1 MQDPSQELGV
11 TARRRAGGIV
21 RPPTTQNPR
30 RPIGAGG
37 VRGGSRSGSLSVVT
51 THALFARKVQRKVS
65 NGVAAFAARGSSLIG
80 KNRGNFRVI
89 SAMQIDD
96 QRLREDARGM
106 PTLGRAAYLR
116 APQLKREWSRGRN
129 SAGSHRS
136 IRAFNGIICDEISE
150 FEALD
155 GVSSLREYFRRSRG
169 LSAVRCVG
177 KGDVAASYWSF
188 RH

>member
-1 MQDPSQELGV
+1 MQNSSQELGV

-51 THALFARKVQRKVS
+51 THALFARKVQRKS

>member
-1 MQDPSQELGV
+1 MDADRALQERTGLRLDMQNSSQELGV

-21 RPPTTQNPR
+21 RPPTTQSPR

-65 NGVAAFAARGSSLIG
+65 NSVAAFAARGSSLIG

-96 QRLREDARGM
+96 QRLREDVRGM
-106 PTLGRAAYLR
+106 PTLGQSCVPPGAL
-116 APQLKREWSRGRN
+116 QLKREWS
-129 SAGSHRS
+129 AWP
-136 IRAFNGIICDEISE
+136 E
-150 FEALD
+150 FGWIPTDLFE
-155 GVSSLREYFRRSRG
+155 
-169 LSAVRCVG
+169 LSMG
-177 KGDVAASYWSF
+177 
-188 RH
+188 

>member
-1 MQDPSQELGV
+1 
-11 TARRRAGGIV
+11 V
-21 RPPTTQNPR
+21 RPPTTQSPR

-80 KNRGNFRVI
+80 KNRGNFRLI

-106 PTLGRAAYLR
+106 PTLGQLR
-116 APQLKREWSRGRN
+116 TSGHRSSNANGRV
-129 SAGSHRS
+129 AGIRLDSHRS

>member
-1 MQDPSQELGV
+1 M
-11 TARRRAGGIV
+11 
-21 RPPTTQNPR
+21 RPPTTQSPR

-106 PTLGRAAYLR
+106 PTLGQSCVPPGAAAQTR
-116 APQLKREWSRGRN
+116 MVCV
-129 SAGSHRS
+129 AGIRLDSHRS

-155 GVSSLREYFRRSRG
+155 GMSSLREYLRRSRG
-169 LSAVRCVG
+169 LSAVRGVG
-177 KGDVAASYWSF
+177 KGVVAASYWSF

>member
-1 MQDPSQELGV
+1 MQNSSQELGV

-37 VRGGSRSGSLSVVT
+37 VSGGSRSGSLSVVT

-89 SAMQIDD
+89 SVMQIDD
-96 QRLREDARGM
+96 QRLREDA
-106 PTLGRAAYLR
+106 
-116 APQLKREWSRGRN
+116 
-129 SAGSHRS
+129 
-136 IRAFNGIICDEISE
+136 
-150 FEALD
+150 
-155 GVSSLREYFRRSRG
+155 LREYFRRSRG

-177 KGDVAASYWSF
+177 KGDGGVVLVLQA
-188 RH
+188 